1 MSISSSPSGK
11 RLEALIAFSGIVLVA
26 LNLRAA
32 VVSLPP
38 IYQQIALSFP
48 VSVASRSFMGTLP
61 LVCFALFG
69 LLARRASH
77 LFGLEKS
84 LLIAMVM
91 VAAGELTRAWLSQS
105 MLVFGFISVICLG
118 GMGMGNVLLP
128 SAITHYFR
136 NCVRSVSGIFQCL
149 MVVSASLPSLIAI
162 SVTTAMGWRSQS
174 ACGVCLGFSRCCR
187 GCASHRLTTRRA
199 TLSAPHPSLCG
210 GGPW

>member
-26 LNLRAA
+26 LNLRAT

-48 VSVASRSFMGTLP
+48 VSVASRSFMSTLP

-91 VAAGELTRAWLSQS
+91 VAAGELTRAWLSSPCLCSASFQS
-105 MLVFGFISVICLG
+105 SAWPAWAWVTCCFRLRLRTTFVIALG
-118 GMGMGNVLLP
+118 P
-128 SAITHYFR
+128 SA
-136 NCVRSVSGIFQCL
+136 VSF
-149 MVVSASLPSLIAI
+149 SAS
-162 SVTTAMGWRSQS
+162 W
-174 ACGVCLGFSRCCR
+174 
-187 GCASHRLTTRRA
+187 
-199 TLSAPHPSLCG
+199 
-210 GGPW
+210 